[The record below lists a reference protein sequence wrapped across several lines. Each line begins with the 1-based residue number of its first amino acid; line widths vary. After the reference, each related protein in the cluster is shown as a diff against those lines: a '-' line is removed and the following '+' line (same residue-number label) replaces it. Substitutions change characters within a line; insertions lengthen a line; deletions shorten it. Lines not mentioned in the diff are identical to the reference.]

1 MGDGDLDQRAAPFLD
16 AWRAYRAAGVVP
28 YSTPGHKGGRGASAE
43 LLEAFGAAALGLDIP
58 HGGGVDDTHLS
69 HGTLRAAERLSAAAW
84 GADEARFLVNGSST
98 GNHAFLLATCRDGDE
113 VIVARNLHKS
123 LLAGLVLSGA
133 RPVYVRPAID
143 SETNLSLDV
152 AVEEVRTALDAHPAV
167 KAVILVSPAY
177 TGVSSDLPAI
187 AALCHE
193 RDAPLLVDEAWGP
206 HFPFHPE
213 LPPSAMQAGADG
225 AVTSVHKL
233 LPGITQASLLMLQE
247 PRVDVSRFNAAVD
260 MLETT
265 SPAAFIYASID
276 ACRRQMALAGKE
288 LLDRTLTLAAGARA
302 ALAAI
307 PGLAVVGREVI
318 ADRPGAGFD
327 PTRLLVDVHGLG
339 VTGYQAER
347 ILRERGR
354 VGVEMS
360 DLVSVIV
367 MLTVA
372 DDAETVEHLV
382 AGFRGL
388 AEEARASSSALLAPA
403 VTRGHRSSGAVILGS
418 GHAEHAEHAEQAMT
432 PRQAASA
439 VAEAVPLREAV
450 GRIAAEIVTPY
461 PPGIPVIA
469 PGEVVTAE
477 IADYLRFGLAAGM
490 YVSGP
495 ADPTLATLRV
505 VAG

>member
-1 MGDGDLDQRAAPFLD
+1 MTRGDLDQRAAPFLD
-16 AWRAYRAAGVVP
+16 AWLAYRAAGVVP
-28 YSTPGHKGGRGASAE
+28 YSTPGHKGGRGASPE
-43 LLEAFGAAALGLDIP
+43 LVEGFGVAALGLDIP

-69 HGTLRAAERLSAAAW
+69 HGYLRAAEGLAAAAW
-84 GADEARFLVNGSST
+84 GADEARFLVNGSTT

-133 RPVYVRPAID
+133 RPVWVRPAVD
-143 SETNLSLDV
+143 PETNLSLDV
-152 AVEEVRTALDAHPAV
+152 AVADVRAALDAHPAAR
-167 KAVILVSPAY
+167 AVILVSPAY

-187 AALCHE
+187 AALCHA
-193 RDAPLLVDEAWGP
+193 RDVPLLIDEAWGP
-206 HFPFHPE
+206 HFPFHPD

-225 AVTSVHKL
+225 AVASIHKL
-233 LPGITQASLLMLQE
+233 LPGITQASLLMLRGG
-247 PRVDVSRFNAAVD
+247 RVDAGRFGAAVE

-276 ACRRQMALAGKE
+276 ACRRQMALAGRA
-288 LLDRTLTLAAGARA
+288 LLGRTLARAAEARA

-307 PGLAVVGREVI
+307 PGLAVVGPEVI
-318 ADRPGAGFD
+318 ADRPGARFD

-339 VTGYQAER
+339 VTGYDAER
-347 ILRERGR
+347 ILRERFR

-372 DDAETVEHLV
+372 DDAGTVEHLV

-388 AEEARASSSALLAPA
+388 AAAARVSGEAGRAAA
-403 VTRGHRSSGAVILGS
+403 VTRGHRSSGAVIRG
-418 GHAEHAEHAEQAMT
+418 GEQAMT
-432 PRQAASA
+432 PRQATTAPAETVTLSA
-439 VAEAVPLREAV
+439 AV
-450 GRIAAEIVTPY
+450 GRIAAESVTPY

-505 VAG
+505 VAR